1 MCKQQKQEVNYDKN
15 IDFLTICVDFHQL
28 DIQTRTKMFL
38 LLESMLQYLLTSK
51 LGKGIMMFHQSADMK
66 VECLKI
72 TLLVVVVFTQ
82 KQVQTRLLLC
92 GIFFT
97 RKYIFPFF
105 KTLWCSHCCYCSYK
119 FRDQA
124 IVCLLCSTDITK
136 IYLPSYNLKP

>member
-1 MCKQQKQEVNYDKN
+1 
-15 IDFLTICVDFHQL
+15 
-28 DIQTRTKMFL
+28 
-38 LLESMLQYLLTSK
+38 
-51 LGKGIMMFHQSADMK
+51 MMFHQSADMK

-72 TLLVVVVFTQ
+72 TLLVVVVVTQ

-124 IVCLLCSTDITK
+124 IVRFLCSTDITK
-136 IYLPSYNLKP
+136 IYLASHNLKPCKFQYQFIASLVYMITDNKYTCFFHSELWSIFFPTGLLKLARPTLSQIVA

>member
-1 MCKQQKQEVNYDKN
+1 M
-15 IDFLTICVDFHQL
+15 
-28 DIQTRTKMFL
+28 
-38 LLESMLQYLLTSK
+38 
-51 LGKGIMMFHQSADMK
+51 MMFHQSADMK

-72 TLLVVVVFTQ
+72 TLLVVVVVTQ

-119 FRDQA
+119 FSDQA

-136 IYLPSYNLKP
+136 IYLVSYNLEHSKFKYIVYIVDIIVDDRYTWFFHSELWSIFFPTGLLKLARPTLSQIVA

>member
-1 MCKQQKQEVNYDKN
+1 
-15 IDFLTICVDFHQL
+15 
-28 DIQTRTKMFL
+28 
-38 LLESMLQYLLTSK
+38 
-51 LGKGIMMFHQSADMK
+51 MMFHQSADMK

-72 TLLVVVVFTQ
+72 TLLVVVVVTQ

-136 IYLPSYNLKP
+136 IYLASYNLKPSKFKYQFIVSIVDIMVDDRYTCIFHSELWSIFFPTGLLKLARPTLSQIVA

>member
-1 MCKQQKQEVNYDKN
+1 
-15 IDFLTICVDFHQL
+15 
-28 DIQTRTKMFL
+28 
-38 LLESMLQYLLTSK
+38 
-51 LGKGIMMFHQSADMK
+51 MMFHQSADMK

-72 TLLVVVVFTQ
+72 TLLVVVVVTQ

-105 KTLWCSHCCYCSYK
+105 KTLWSSHCCYCSYK

-124 IVCLLCSTDITK
+124 IVCFLCSTDITK
-136 IYLPSYNLKP
+136 IYLANYNLKPSKFKYVVSIVDIKVDGRYTCFFHSELWSIFFPTGLLKLARPTLSQIVA